1 MDGGLTMRCIVIDVG
16 NTSTGIARY
25 ENGRVSHITHI
36 NGGICKRPTACAQA
50 LRRAAGSRVDGASLG
65 SVVPRVNAA
74 WRRLVRCVAG
84 VPLLVVRSDTPMQV
98 RVDYPKPRTIGPDRL
113 ANACGGVMR
122 YGAPLVVADFGT
134 ALTFDIITADRRYV
148 GGVIAPGLPVMTDYL
163 FERTALLPRL
173 KLGGACP
180 RIGRSTKG
188 AMRIG
193 AHIGY
198 RGMVREIVNYL
209 RASLRAQPHLCA
221 TGGYARWAIKGLDMP
236 FVIDPTL
243 TLFGLGCIFEAQSN
257 TRIGSGTTGKGQ
269 SIKQRT
275 KGSGFRVQGSVGIH
289 PEP

>member
-1 MDGGLTMRCIVIDVG
+1 MRCIVIDVG

-25 ENGRVSHITHI
+25 EDGRVSHVAHI
-36 NGGICKRPTACAQA
+36 NGGIRKRPEACARA
-50 LRRAAGSRVDGASLG
+50 LHRADGGKADGAALG
-65 SVVPRVNAA
+65 SVVPRTNAA
-74 WRRLVRCVAG
+74 WRRLVRQVAG
-84 VPLLVVRSDTPMQV
+84 VPLLVVCADTPMQV
-98 RVDYPKPRTIGPDRL
+98 RVDYPRPRTIGPDRL
-113 ANACGGVMR
+113 ANACGGVVR

-134 ALTFDIITADRRYV
+134 ALTFDIITADCRYV

-180 RIGRSTKG
+180 RIGRSTTG

-209 RASLRAQPHLCA
+209 QVSLRAKPHLCA

-243 TLFGLGCIFEAQSN
+243 TLFGLGCIFEAQCKRAKSGK
-257 TRIGSGTTGKGQ
+257 TRETEAVTKRKAGSGV
-269 SIKQRT
+269 
-275 KGSGFRVQGSVGIH
+275 RVKF
-289 PEP
+289 

>member
-1 MDGGLTMRCIVIDVG
+1 MRCIVIDVG
-16 NTSTGIARY
+16 NTSTGVARY
-25 ENGRVSHITHI
+25 DGGRISHISHI
-36 NGGICKRPTACAQA
+36 NGGVRKRPDACATA
-50 LRRAAGSRVDGASLG
+50 VRRAAGSGVAGAVLG
-65 SVVPRVNAA
+65 SVVPAVNPA
-74 WRRLVRCVAG
+74 WQRLVKRVAG
-84 VPLLVVRSDTPMQV
+84 VPLLVAGASTPMQV
-98 RVDYPKPRTIGPDRL
+98 RVDYPRPETIGPDRL
-113 ANACGGVMR
+113 ANACGGVVR

-134 ALTFDIITADRRYV
+134 ALTFDIITADCRYI

-198 RGMVREIVNYL
+198 RGMVREIVNHL
-209 RASLRAQPHLCA
+209 RTSLPGRLHLCA

-243 TLFGLGCIFEAQSN
+243 TLFGLGCIFEAQCKKK
-257 TRIGSGTTGKGQ
+257 RA
-269 SIKQRT
+269 
-275 KGSGFRVQGSVGIH
+275 
-289 PEP
+289 

>member
-1 MDGGLTMRCIVIDVG
+1 MRCIVIDVG

-25 ENGRVSHITHI
+25 ENGRVTRMTHI
-36 NGGICKRPTACAQA
+36 NGGIRRHPAMCARALARAC
-50 LRRAAGSRVDGASLG
+50 GGPVDGAVLG
-65 SVVPRVNAA
+65 SVVPQVNAA
-74 WRRLVRCVAG
+74 WRRLVWRVAN
-84 VPLLVVRSDTPMQV
+84 VPLLVVGADTPMQV
-98 RVDYPKPRTIGPDRL
+98 RVDYPQPGTIGPDRL
-113 ANACGGVMR
+113 ANACGGVVR
-122 YGAPLVVADFGT
+122 YGAPLIVADFGT
-134 ALTFDIITADRRYV
+134 ALTFDIVTADRRYV

-173 KLGGACP
+173 KLGGTCP

-209 RASLRAQPHLCA
+209 RVSLCVRPHLCA

-243 TLFGLGCIFEAQSN
+243 TLFGLGCIFEKNRSD
-257 TRIGSGTTGKGQ
+257 G
-269 SIKQRT
+269 
-275 KGSGFRVQGSVGIH
+275 
-289 PEP
+289 

>member
-1 MDGGLTMRCIVIDVG
+1 MRSIVIDVG

-25 ENGRVSHITHI
+25 ENGRVTHI
-36 NGGICKRPTACAQA
+36 AHVNGGIRRRPEACAA
-50 LRRAAGSRVDGASLG
+50 AVRRAAGSGADGAVLG
-65 SVVPRVNAA
+65 SVVPAVNPA
-74 WRRLVRCVAG
+74 WQSLVRRAAG
-84 VPLLVVRSDTPMQV
+84 VPLLVVKAGIPMQV
-98 RVDYPKPRTIGPDRL
+98 RVDYPKPKSIGPDRL
-113 ANACGGVMR
+113 ANACGGVVR

-134 ALTFDIITADRRYV
+134 ALTFDIITADCRYI

-209 RASLRAQPHLCA
+209 RTSLPGKLHLCA

-243 TLFGLGCIFEAQSN
+243 TLFGLGCVHEAQ
-257 TRIGSGTTGKGQ
+257 REKSG
-269 SIKQRT
+269 R
-275 KGSGFRVQGSVGIH
+275 
-289 PEP
+289 EPVIQ